1 MALKNRQKLGKYRI
15 RRRLATGGFAEVYEA
30 RDTVEGIDVALK
42 IPHEHL
48 LSRGVLED
56 FRKEARLAAPLDHP
70 YILPIKTADE
80 VDGQFA
86 IVTRL
91 GLETLGDRLQRRM
104 GRATILEFTEHL
116 LSALA
121 FAHRHRIIH
130 CDLKPENLILF
141 PGNQLR
147 LADFGIAKVARKT
160 VSTSGSG
167 TIGYMAPEQAMGK
180 PSMRSDV
187 FSAGLLLYRM
197 TTGELPRWPFQWLQL
212 GGRERLVRNW
222 NASFIAIIRRS
233 LHVDERK
240 RYASAIQMLEAF
252 HKVKDK
258 AMRNPAANGS
268 RRRTNG
274 QSAL

>member
-1 MALKNRQKLGKYRI
+1 MALRARQKLGKYRI
-15 RRRLATGGFAEVYEA
+15 HRRLATGGFAEVYSA

-42 IPHEHL
+42 IPHDHL
-48 LSRGVLED
+48 LSRGVLQD

-70 YILPIKTADE
+70 NILPIKNAGE
-80 VDGQFA
+80 VEGRFA

-91 GLETLGDRLQRRM
+91 GQETLADRLGRRM
-104 GRATILEFTEHL
+104 GRKTILAYAEQL
-116 LSALA
+116 LQALA
-121 FAHRHRIIH
+121 FAHRRRIIH

-141 PGNQLR
+141 PDNQLR

-197 TTGELPRWPFQWLQL
+197 TAGTLPRWPFQWPIV
-212 GGRERLVRNW
+212 GHERLVRNW
-222 NASFIAIIRRS
+222 HPGFVAIIRRA
-233 LHVDERK
+233 LQVDESK
-240 RYASAIQMLEAF
+240 RFATAVQMLDAF
-252 HKVKDK
+252 QRVRDR
-258 AMRNPAANGS
+258 AIPGYRPSGNG
-268 RRRTNG
+268 RGTNG
-274 QSAL
+274 HSVL

>member
-1 MALKNRQKLGKYRI
+1 MALKTRQKLGKYRI

-70 YILPIKTADE
+70 HILPIKNADD
-80 VDGQFA
+80 VDGMFA

-91 GLETLGDRLQRRM
+91 GCETLAERLQRRL
-104 GRATILEFTEHL
+104 GRATILEYTDQL

-121 FAHRHRIIH
+121 FAHRRRIIH

-141 PGNQLR
+141 PDNQLR

-180 PSMRSDV
+180 PTMRSDV

-197 TTGELPRWPFQWLQL
+197 TAGELPRWPFKWPMK
-212 GGRERLVRNW
+212 GHERLVRNW
-222 NASFIAIIRRS
+222 SPGFIAVLRRA
-233 LHVDERK
+233 LQVDEKK
-240 RYASAIQMLEAF
+240 RYPSAIQMRDAF
-252 HKVKDK
+252 RKVKDR
-258 AMRNPAANGS
+258 AIRASSRTTS
-268 RRRTNG
+268 RRRING
-274 QSAL
+274 QSR